1 MKKRVLITTVI
12 SFLLLVAVIAAGL
25 NAVFTVTLVQTD
37 FLVCSA
43 EGEREAASLKAELNK
58 YVGSSTTFLD
68 LEEVRGV
75 VEAYPCMKVEKLEK
89 KFPST
94 VEVSVRER
102 RETFAVAAGDGYAVL
117 AEDGTYLYDR
127 DTLENRSEGE
137 NILLHGFPLSLSRG
151 QIAEGIGELLSVY
164 AVFAETLGE
173 PRANI
178 RSVSYRTEGSS
189 GHSLVIGMR
198 EGIKIELFLPQGN
211 ADTMARAALRDSRY
225 GYLVRSDGERLTG
238 TITAVCSGENVAVN
252 YDFSRV

>member
-1 MKKRVLITTVI
+1 MKKRALITTVV

-37 FLVCSA
+37 FLVYSA
-43 EGEREAASLKAELNK
+43 DGEREAASLKAELNK

-68 LEEVRGV
+68 LDEVRGV

-94 VEVSVRER
+94 VEISVSER
-102 RETFAVAAGDGYAVL
+102 RETFAVAGGEGYAIL
-117 AEDGTYLYDR
+117 DGDGTYLYDR
-127 DTLENRSEGE
+127 DTLKNRSEGE
-137 NILLHGFPLSLSRG
+137 NILLEGFPFSLSRG
-151 QIAEGIGELLSVY
+151 QAAEGIEELLSVY
-164 AVFAETLGE
+164 EVFAEHLGE

-178 RSVSYRTEGSS
+178 RSVSYRTESAS

-198 EGIKIELFLPQGN
+198 EGIVIELYLPQGN
-211 ADTMARAALRDSRY
+211 APKMAESALLDSRY

-238 TITAVCSGENVAVN
+238 TITAVCSGENVFIN